1 MSFGIPCRWLAE
13 TASTNDIARDWALA
27 GAPDGAVVLAGRQ
40 TQGRGRRERT
50 WESPAGM
57 GLYASFI
64 LRPGWPVEQASHL
77 AVLAGMAAYGVLEA
91 AGVPC
96 LRVKWP
102 NDILAN
108 GRKLAGV
115 LVEPRVGG
123 ERIEFAV
130 AGIGINVAQRADDFP
145 PELRGRATS
154 CAIEGACVSIDRML
168 EQLVASWRAVLEM
181 PFAALRD
188 SWIAAGAREEEP
200 EV

>member
-1 MSFGIPCRWLAE
+1 MKFSIGSLCGRVGMS
-13 TASTNDIARDWALA
+13 
-27 GAPDGAVVLAGRQ
+27 RQ
-40 TQGRGRRERT
+40 NYYQGHRHRQRRMVD
-50 WESPAGM
+50 AD
-57 GLYASFI
+57 L
-64 LRPGWPVEQASHL
+64 VEQL
-77 AVLAGMAAYGVLEA
+77 VRTERAVQPRLGGRKLHYLCATHLEA
-91 AGVPC
+91 AGVPR

-108 GRKLAGV
+108 GRKIAGV
-115 LVEPRVGG
+115 LVEPRLGNG
-123 ERIEFAV
+123 RIEFAV
-130 AGIGINVAQRADDFP
+130 AGIGINAAQRADDFP